1 LTSAEIAAR
10 GDRWLRAI
18 GYGLLAEIST
28 IVSIIAIVVI
38 HRHVVAR
45 GLTEADYTA
54 FSERVGAIVGIL
66 GGTLYTFLFARLL
79 MRRLSTRF
87 IAHGIVVAI
96 AAIALSVGG
105 SLAGHQGVPSA
116 YVVASALKISA
127 GALAG
132 FLAARAREPRP
143 V

>member
-1 LTSAEIAAR
+1 MTSAEIAAR

>member
-38 HRHVVAR
+38 HRYVVAR

-79 MRRLSTRF
+79 MRQLSTRF